1 MKLKQLKLK
10 NFRGYKEEIYV
21 EFENLTSV
29 E

>member
-10 NFRGYKEEIYV
+10 NFRGYKKEILI
-21 EFENLTSV
+21 EFGNLTSV